1 MISRLENF
9 SISFDSQALKS
20 NSNVYI
26 AFPKNQKHQFII
38 DLANKLIIDANPFIA
53 IPEQFINLEKEFETS
68 CFGEEDFLM
77 GEFAMDGARKT
88 VKGPSI
94 VYSTESDDINKGLMN
109 NNSDILLTPQ
119 PCDSLGEE
127 NISSS
132 DSNSNSLELVDDILY
147 LKHEWNR
154 YVLVDFEDI
163 NLNGFQ
169 IEKEIVAAVAIAI
182 SLGVE
187 INDIIGVLGK
197 FDINEYYLI
206 KEIVKVRRTVILE
219 D

>member
-1 MISRLENF
+1 MMSRLENF

-53 IPEQFINLEKEFETS
+53 IPEQFINLEKEFESS

-94 VYSTESDDINKGLMN
+94 VYTTESDDINKGLMN

-119 PCDSLGEE
+119 PCDSLVEE

-132 DSNSNSLELVDDILY
+132 NSSLELVDDILY

-154 YVLVDFEDI
+154 YVLADFEDI

-187 INDIIGVLGK
+187 INDIIGVLGE
-197 FDINEYYLI
+197 FDINEYCLI